1 MITTAQRLEGIGEY
15 YFSRKLR
22 EIDEMNKQGKNVIN
36 LGIGS
41 PDLPPH
47 PEVIKVLQEES
58 AKPNVHAYQNY
69 KGSPVLRKAMSDWYN
84 KYYQVSLN
92 PDTEILPL
100 IGSKEGIMH
109 ICMTYLND
117 GDEVLV
123 PNPGYPTYR
132 SAVKLAGGVCVD
144 YDLKEETNWEPE
156 FDKLDKIIEQS
167 KARNLANNSSPT
179 GGGQEGAGRIKLMWI
194 NYPEMPV
201 GKLPSAGLFE
211 KIVAFGKK
219 HGILICHDN
228 PYSFILNDKPAS
240 LLQVEGAKD
249 CVIELNSLSKSHNM
263 AGWRIGLLCG
273 AKERIDEVLRF
284 KSNMDSG
291 MFLPVQLAA
300 AKALGLDK
308 SWYEQVN
315 EVYRKRR
322 EKVFALL
329 DFLDCRYDISQAGM
343 FVWAKIPAGYES
355 GYALSDEVLQQAH
368 VFITPG
374 GIFGSAGDGY
384 VRVSLCS
391 TEEKITES
399 LNRIKAFS
407 LQAKDK

>member
-1 MITTAQRLEGIGEY
+1 MITTAKRLDNIGEY
-15 YFSRKLR
+15 YFSTKLR
-22 EIDEMNKQGKNVIN
+22 EIDEMNKAGKNVIN

-47 PEVIKVLQEES
+47 PDVVKVLQEES

-69 KGSPVLRKAMSDWYN
+69 KGSPILRKAMSDWYN
-84 KYYQVSLN
+84 EYYQVALN

-132 SAVKLAGGVCVD
+132 SAVKLAGGVSVD
-144 YDLKEETNWEPE
+144 YDLKEETNWEPD
-156 FDKLDKIIEQS
+156 FDALDKQVEKS
-167 KARNLANNSSPT
+167 GK
-179 GGGQEGAGRIKLMWI
+179 IKLMWI

-201 GKLPSAGLFE
+201 GKLPSPELFG

-219 HGILICHDN
+219 HDILICHDN
-228 PYSFILNDKPAS
+228 PYSFILNDHPAS
-240 LLQVEGAKD
+240 LLQVPGAKD
-249 CVIELNSLSKSHNM
+249 YCIELNSLSKSHNM
-263 AGWRIGLLCG
+263 AGWRVGMICG
-273 AKERIDEVLRF
+273 AKDRINEIIRF

-300 AKALGLDK
+300 AKALSLGK
-308 SWYEQVN
+308 SWYQQVN
-315 EVYRKRR
+315 EIYRKRR

-329 DFLDCRYDISQAGM
+329 DFLNCSYDNSQAGM
-343 FVWAKIPAGYES
+343 FVWARIPAGYES
-355 GYALSDEVLQQAH
+355 GYALSDEVLHNAN

-374 GIFGSAGDGY
+374 GIFGKAGDNY

-391 TEEKITES
+391 TEEKISES
-399 LNRIKAFS
+399 LNRIKACS
-407 LQAKDK
+407 RQLQ

>member
-1 MITTAQRLEGIGEY
+1 MIPTAHRLEGIGEY
-15 YFSRKLR
+15 YFSKKLR
-22 EIDEMNKQGKNVIN
+22 EIDELNRQGKNVIN

-47 PEVIKVLQEES
+47 PDVIKVLQEES
-58 AKPNVHAYQNY
+58 ARPNVHAYQSY
-69 KGSPVLRKAMSDWYN
+69 KGSPVLRKAMSDWYQN
-84 KYYQVSLN
+84 WYGVTLN

-144 YDLKEETNWEPE
+144 YDLKEDTGWEPDFE
-156 FDKLDKIIEQS
+156 ALDNQV
-167 KARNLANNSSPT
+167 KAS
-179 GGGQEGAGRIKLMWI
+179 GKIKLMWI

-219 HGILICHDN
+219 HDILICHDN

-240 LLQVEGAKD
+240 LLQVAGAMD

-263 AGWRIGLLCG
+263 AGWRVGMLSG

-291 MFLPVQLAA
+291 MFLPLQLAA

-308 SWYEQVN
+308 NWYASVN
-315 EVYRKRR
+315 EIYRRRR

-329 DFLDCRYDISQAGM
+329 DFLGCRYDGSQAGM
-343 FVWAKIPAGYES
+343 FVWAKVPAGYES
-355 GYALSDEVLQQAH
+355 GYALSDEVLQNAF

-407 LQAKDK
+407 LQAKEK

>member
-1 MITTAQRLEGIGEY
+1 MITTANRLDGIGEY
-15 YFSRKLR
+15 YFSKKLR
-22 EIDEMNKQGKNVIN
+22 EIDELNKQGKNVIN

-47 PEVIKVLQEES
+47 PDVIKVLQEES

-69 KGSPVLRKAMSDWYN
+69 KGSPVLRKAMSDWYSE
-84 KYYQVSLN
+84 YYRVSLN

-109 ICMTYLND
+109 ICMTYLNQ

-132 SAVKLAGGVCVD
+132 SAVKLAGGICVD
-144 YDLKEETNWEPE
+144 YDLKEETNWEPD
-156 FDKLDKIIEQS
+156 FDALDKLVKQSGKVKI
-167 KARNLANNSSPT
+167 
-179 GGGQEGAGRIKLMWI
+179 MWI

-219 HGILICHDN
+219 HDILICHDN
-228 PYSFILNDKPAS
+228 PYSFILNEHPAS
-240 LLQVEGAKD
+240 LLQVAGAKD
-249 CVIELNSLSKSHNM
+249 CCIELNSLSKSHNM
-263 AGWRIGLLCG
+263 AGWRVGMIMG
-273 AKERIDEVLRF
+273 AKERIDEILRF

-300 AKALGLDK
+300 AKALSLDK
-308 SWYEQVN
+308 SWYKQVN
-315 EVYRKRR
+315 EIYRKRR
-322 EKVFALL
+322 EKVFSLL
-329 DFLDCRYDISQAGM
+329 DFLDCTYDKSQAGM
-343 FVWAKIPAGYES
+343 FVWAKIPAGYGS
-355 GYALSDEVLQQAH
+355 GYALSDEVLQNAF

-374 GIFGSAGDGY
+374 GIFGNAGDGY